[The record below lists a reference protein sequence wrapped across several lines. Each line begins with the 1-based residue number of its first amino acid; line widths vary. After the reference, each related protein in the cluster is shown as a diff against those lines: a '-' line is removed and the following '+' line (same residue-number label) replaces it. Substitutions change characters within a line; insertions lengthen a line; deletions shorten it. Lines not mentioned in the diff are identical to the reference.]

1 MADQSN
7 EVSVQINL
15 DMLEAEEKKAKTAES
30 SGLIDLG
37 MIDKI
42 ETDLRHEVSYAGF
55 EAAAPVKARPP
66 LWRTLLPVLG
76 IGVLCCG
83 AGVAGYVAWKAS
95 QDETPPATET
105 PSTNTAVAQTQPGTM
120 PVQPGMPN
128 VAQPGMPGVMPG
140 TMPGVQPGVQ
150 PGVMPGTMP
159 GVQPGTMPG
168 TQVAGTQTA
177 PEAPKADTETSKST
191 HNDGKT
197 KKTTTHTSK
206 TTSTAAK
213 NDAPAAPKTPK
224 TTSTKSSTSDADA
237 LLGGL
242 SNKGGTSKPAST
254 APVDPTLPAQLG
266 RNDVL
271 KVMKPFNSRVKGCNK
286 NNETGKVTVTVLIQ
300 GSGDVSEASVAAPFA
315 GTPLGNCVS
324 DAAKKLKFPKFTG
337 SPMRINMPY
346 SL

>member
-83 AGVAGYVAWKAS
+83 AGVAGYLAWKAS
-95 QDETPPATET
+95 QDDTPPATET
-105 PSTNTAVAQTQPGTM
+105 PSTNATAVAQVQPGTM
-120 PVQPGMPN
+120 PGMVQPGM
-128 VAQPGMPGVMPG
+128 VQPGMVQPGTMPGMVQPGMVQPG
-140 TMPGVQPGVQ
+140 TMPGVLQ
-150 PGVMPGTMP
+150 
-159 GVQPGTMPG
+159 PG

-177 PEAPKADTETSKST
+177 PSETPKAETETSKST
-191 HNDGKT
+191 PSDNKT
-197 KKTTTHTSK
+197 KKTTTAHHSK
-206 TTSTAAK
+206 TTSTATK

-224 TTSTKSSTSDADA
+224 TSSSKSSTSDADA

-242 SNKGGTSKPAST
+242 SGKGGASKPAST

-271 KVMKPFNSRVKGCNK
+271 KVMKPFNGRVKGCNS